1 MLIIDLS
8 RIAIYNHSLKFL
20 GDGEIERETMS
31 NEIEDLD
38 FSDNPP
44 QKYSSRIDRTMII
57 KGEITGQE
65 DLLIEG
71 NIEGNIH
78 LENCSLTIEKGSIIH
93 ADIHAKN
100 VFIRGFVYGN
110 VFASEKVF
118 IDENA
123 RVFGDISAARISI
136 LDGAQFKGSMRMPI
150 SNIRPSFRS

>member
-1 MLIIDLS
+1 MS
-8 RIAIYNHSLKFL
+8 K
-20 GDGEIERETMS
+20 EIE
-31 NEIEDLD
+31 NLD

-44 QKYSSRIDRTMII
+44 QKYNSRIDRSMTV
-57 KGEITGQE
+57 KGEITGEE

-71 NIEGNIH
+71 KIEGNIH
-78 LENCSLTIEKGSIIH
+78 LENSTLTIEKGSIIH

-110 VFASEKVF
+110 VYASEKVF

-136 LDGAQFKGSMRMPI
+136 LDGAQFKGSMRMPL
-150 SNIRPSFRS
+150 SNNRPSLRS

>member
-1 MLIIDLS
+1 ME
-8 RIAIYNHSLKFL
+8 
-20 GDGEIERETMS
+20 GEIEREAMS
-31 NEIEDLD
+31 NETNNFD

-44 QKYSSRIDRTMII
+44 QKYSARIDQTMSI

-78 LENCSLTIEKGSIIH
+78 LENCTLTIEKGSIIH

-110 VFASEKVF
+110 VVASEKVF

-136 LDGAQFKGSMRMPI
+136 LDGAQFKGSMRMPF
-150 SNIRPSFRS
+150 SNIHTSLRS

>member
-1 MLIIDLS
+1 
-8 RIAIYNHSLKFL
+8 
-20 GDGEIERETMS
+20 MS
-31 NEIEDLD
+31 NEIENLD
-38 FSDNPP
+38 ISDNPP
-44 QKYSSRIDRTMII
+44 QKYTSRIDRTMTI
-57 KGEITGQE
+57 KGDISGDE

-71 NIEGNIH
+71 KVEGNIH
-78 LENCSLTIEKGSIIH
+78 LENCSLTIETGSIIH

-110 VFASEKVF
+110 VYAAEKVF

-150 SNIRPSFRS
+150 SNTRPSLRS